1 MCFPLIYLLLMGP
14 FANSSAS
21 KLSRMVCVCG
31 GGGGCVCVGGGG
43 CLVKDGEERKLAVHS
58 FQKTKCWKTRSLLQF
73 FLSSL
78 LFVSPISNS
87 SYKNLFFLFT

>member
-1 MCFPLIYLLLMGP
+1 MFPIDLSAFNGPICKQQCFQTLKDGVCVWGGGW
-14 FANSSAS
+14 
-21 KLSRMVCVCG
+21 VCVC
-31 GGGGCVCVGGGG
+31 GGGG